1 MDLKDKRIL
10 IVAPHPDDEALDS
23 GGLIMRAKKERAFVL
38 VLFMST
44 GGSRQFVNGFT
55 TGLDR
60 INEAKEASKYG
71 GFIYRIGFVDTST
84 KVDTMPQK
92 SLIEFI
98 EDYVKD
104 YVPDIVVIPSRDSYS
119 QDHRAVATAAIS
131 ALRPIPSA
139 IHHQAK
145 MILEVEEPTS
155 WPNASNPNLYIDI
168 SEVMEEKLELYK
180 KHKTQVVE
188 DPYNRSCEN
197 LKRLAGL
204 RGSEIGV
211 KYAEA
216 YTLLKGQL

>member
-1 MDLKDKRIL
+1 
-10 IVAPHPDDEALDS
+10 
-23 GGLIMRAKKERAFVL
+23 MRAKKEGATVL

-55 TGLDR
+55 SEMDR
-60 INEAKEASKYG
+60 TLEAEEAANYG
-71 GFIYRIGFVDTST
+71 GFIYRLGFRSSST
-84 KVDTMPQK
+84 KADTLPQK
-92 SLIEFI
+92 DFIEFI
-98 EDYVKD
+98 EDSVKG
-104 YVPDIVVIPSRDSYS
+104 YKPDIVVIPNRDSYS
-119 QDHRAVATAAIS
+119 QDHRAVATASIS
-131 ALRPIPSA
+131 ALRPIPPS

-145 MILEVEEPTS
+145 MILEVEEPAS
-155 WPNASNPNLYIDI
+155 WPNASNPNFYIDI
-168 SEVMEEKLELYK
+168 SDFMEEKLKLYR
-180 KHKTQVVE
+180 KHKSQVVE